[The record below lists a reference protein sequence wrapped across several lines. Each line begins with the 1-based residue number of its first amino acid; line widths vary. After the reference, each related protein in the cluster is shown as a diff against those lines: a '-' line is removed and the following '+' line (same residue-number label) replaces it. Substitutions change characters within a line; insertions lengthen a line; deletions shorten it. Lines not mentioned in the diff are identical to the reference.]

1 MPKRNYLLGIAVCF
15 SLLPLWAAK
24 EELDKPLLAS
34 IEQFNKQQMPAD
46 FKALIEKRHELEEM
60 KFLKLSEIAKVEKN
74 IELQKGL
81 LTEQK
86 KKLNKRL
93 RTLRQLSEFP
103 VISRLFN
110 QNTHTSLQN
119 IEIMKF
125 LIERD
130 TTLIFEYQELLK
142 TQRNLQAQL
151 KGQVAE
157 IDHMGALLKAYDES
171 IEQKTTLE
179 KEGSYVLSNKGRL
192 QPAVNCPVEVGY
204 GQLPNPDEV
213 YLFLK
218 GQFFDCPSISKVKT
232 IAPGRVVHVDRD
244 AVNGLVMII
253 DHGGNFFS
261 VYSGLKATYLA
272 LNDRVTNEQS
282 VGEAGAFELLQ
293 KRGFYFELRYGS
305 TPLNPSQWIKN

>member
-1 MPKRNYLLGIAVCF
+1 MLKRSFLISIAIF
-15 SLLPLWAAK
+15 FITFPLWAAK
-24 EELDKPLLAS
+24 EEIDKPSVSS
-34 IEQFNKQQMPAD
+34 IEQLNKQQMPVD

-60 KFLKLSEIAKVEKN
+60 KFLKLSEISKVEKN
-74 IELQKGL
+74 IELQKNL
-81 LTEQK
+81 LAEQK

-93 RTLRQLSEFP
+93 RTLRQMSEFP

-125 LIERD
+125 LIQRD
-130 TTLIFEYQELLK
+130 TNLIFEYQELLK
-142 TQRNLQAQL
+142 TQRNLQAEL
-151 KGQVAE
+151 KGQLAE
-157 IDHMGALLKAYDES
+157 IDRMGVLLKTYDES
-171 IEQKTTLE
+171 IELKVSLE

-192 QPAVNCPVEVGY
+192 SSPVNCPVGVGY

-213 YLFLK
+213 YLFFK

-232 IAPGRVVHVDRD
+232 IAPGRVVHLDRD

-253 DHGGNFFS
+253 DHGGNFLS

-282 VGEAGAFELLQ
+282 VGEAGAFELFE